1 VRRYAPGTM
10 STPPDASPRPRRSR
24 TPLWVIEGLDI
35 ARLRAV
41 PLRVVVGAVCAVGIL
56 LAIVL
61 PDLVPPTP
69 LVGAAVGVAALLLGL
84 AAAVAVDAAD
94 LTVRGP
100 RHVRTAGGELV
111 AILPSTPDVEEAA
124 PLAAAVLDAR
134 EGDDQRLLLG
144 LAAAGRDARRC
155 AGWTDA
161 LAVALAR
168 TGASVLLVDLASGR
182 SERPGLV
189 EVVREGR
196 KLPSVVAFETGL
208 RLARVGA
215 GRDHAGALE
224 VLPTLPARL
233 PRDLD
238 VLLVALPTAA
248 SRQVVAATRSLDH
261 VLVVA
266 ERDATSRVDLIA
278 GLDALEA
285 AGIAAQVALLDD
297 RTAARL
303 TSRATTAAVTATAE
317 DDPGGEPDEPAADDL
332 APSGEP
338 DELAAADLAP
348 SSEAV
353 PDEPAAADLASSG
366 EAVPD
371 ESAAADL
378 APSGE
383 AVSDEPAPAAP
394 AVPATPDDGSTEPTE
409 PLDVRAAG
417 SSSDGSSSD
426 GSSSDG
432 SSSDPS
438 RPEGLAAEPDAPP
451 VDPPTPDD
459 PAPDRSAAAGSIPVE
474 DSGIRLLPGAG
485 ALARPPASDLVQPSV
500 ARRDAPPSVAPRDV
514 DVMLEAAAARAA
526 ARAEAE
532 AAPATEYR
540 PVARRPGGERPV
552 GQPTAP
558 QATAPTEQIP
568 APTEQ
573 TTASAP
579 SPRPTPATSAFA
591 PAEDE
596 LPEPLDV
603 TDELPRIEGRRGRAG
618 GAHEPD
624 REDLHT
630 TAQLAI
636 LLDDLEARRDRP

>member
-1 VRRYAPGTM
+1 M
-10 STPPDASPRPRRSR
+10 STPSDASPRPRRSR

-41 PLRVVVGAVCAVGIL
+41 PLRVVVGVVCAAGIL

-134 EGDDQRLLLG
+134 ESDDQRLLLG

-155 AGWTDA
+155 GGWTDA

-196 KLPSVVAFETGL
+196 KLPSVVTFETGL

-224 VLPTLPARL
+224 VLPTLPTRL

-303 TSRATTAAVTATAE
+303 TTSRATPAAAE
-317 DDPGGEPDEPAADDL
+317 EDADEEAQPDEPAAELAPSEEALPVEPVAAEL
-332 APSGEP
+332 APSGEAVP
-338 DELAAADLAP
+338 VEPVAADLAP
-348 SSEAV
+348 SEEAL
-353 PDEPAAADLASSG
+353 PDEPVAT
-366 EAVPD
+366 
-371 ESAAADL
+371 DL

-383 AVSDEPAPAAP
+383 ALPDDPAPAVPAPAAP
-394 AVPATPDDGSTEPTE
+394 AAHDGGRTETVE
-409 PLDVRAAG
+409 ALDVRASG
-417 SSSDGSSSD
+417 SSTDARG
-426 GSSSDG
+426 
-432 SSSDPS
+432 
-438 RPEGLAAEPDAPP
+438 PEALAAEPAAPP
-451 VDPPTPDD
+451 VDPPATDD
-459 PAPDRSAAAGSIPVE
+459 PAPERSAAAGSHPVE

-485 ALARPPASDLVQPSV
+485 AGPRAPASDLVQPSV
-500 ARRDAPPSVAPRDV
+500 ARRDAPPSLAPRDV
-514 DVMLEAAAARAA
+514 DVMMAAAAARAA

-532 AAPATEYR
+532 AAAPTEYR
-540 PVARRPGGERPV
+540 PVPRRTAEERPV
-552 GQPTAP
+552 ERLP
-558 QATAPTEQIP
+558 ATQTP

-573 TTASAP
+573 TPSSAP
-579 SPRPTPATSAFA
+579 SPRPMPTTSAAA
-591 PAEDE
+591 PPEDE

-603 TDELPRIEGRRGRAG
+603 TDELPRIEGRRGRAR

>member
-1 VRRYAPGTM
+1 M
-10 STPPDASPRPRRSR
+10 STPSDASPRPRRSR

-196 KLPSVVAFETGL
+196 KLPSVVAFESGL

-224 VLPTLPARL
+224 VLPTLPTRL

-303 TSRATTAAVTATAE
+303 TTSRATTAAVPATAE
-317 DDPGGEPDEPAADDL
+317 DDADGEPDEPAAEEL
-332 APSGEP
+332 APG
-338 DELAAADLAP
+338 
-348 SSEAV
+348 
-353 PDEPAAADLASSG
+353 G

-371 ESAAADL
+371 GPVAEEL
-378 APSGE
+378 APGGE
-383 AVSDEPAPAAP
+383 AVPDGPVAEELAPGGEAVPDEPAPAAP
-394 AVPATPDDGSTEPTE
+394 AVPATPDGGNTEPIE
-409 PLDVRAAG
+409 ALDVRASG

-451 VDPPTPDD
+451 LDPPTPDD
-459 PAPDRSAAAGSIPVE
+459 PAPDRSAAADSIPVE

-485 ALARPPASDLVQPSV
+485 ALAGAPASDLVQPSV
-500 ARRDAPPSVAPRDV
+500 ARRDAPPSLAPRDV
-514 DVMLEAAAARAA
+514 DVMLEAAAALAA

-532 AAPATEYR
+532 AASATEYR
-540 PVARRPGGERPV
+540 PVRRRPAGERPV
-552 GQPTAP
+552 GQPPAP
-558 QATAPTEQIP
+558 QPTAPTEQIP

-591 PAEDE
+591 PTDDE

-618 GAHEPD
+618 GGHEPD

-636 LLDDLEARRDRP
+636 LLDDLEARRDRS

>member
-1 VRRYAPGTM
+1 M
-10 STPPDASPRPRRSR
+10 STPSDASPRPRRSR

-41 PLRVVVGAVCAVGIL
+41 PLRVVVGVVCAAGIL

-134 EGDDQRLLLG
+134 ESDDQRLLLG

-155 AGWTDA
+155 GGWTDA

-196 KLPSVVAFETGL
+196 KLPSVVTFETGL

-224 VLPTLPARL
+224 VLPTLPTRL

-303 TSRATTAAVTATAE
+303 TTSRATPAAAE
-317 DDPGGEPDEPAADDL
+317 EDADEEAQPDEPAAELAPSEEALPDGPAADLMPSEEALPDGPAAGLMPSEEALPDEPVAAEL
-332 APSGEP
+332 APSGEALP
-338 DELAAADLAP
+338 E
-348 SSEAV
+348 
-353 PDEPAAADLASSG
+353 EPAAAELAPSE
-366 EAVPD
+366 EALPD
-371 ESAAADL
+371 EPVATDL

-383 AVSDEPAPAAP
+383 ALPDDPAP
-394 AVPATPDDGSTEPTE
+394 AVPAAPAAHDGGRTETVE
-409 PLDVRAAG
+409 ALDVRASG
-417 SSSDGSSSD
+417 SSTDARG
-426 GSSSDG
+426 
-432 SSSDPS
+432 
-438 RPEGLAAEPDAPP
+438 PEALAAEPAAPP
-451 VDPPTPDD
+451 VDPPATDD
-459 PAPDRSAAAGSIPVE
+459 PAPERSAAAGSHPVE

-485 ALARPPASDLVQPSV
+485 AGPRAPASDLVQPSV
-500 ARRDAPPSVAPRDV
+500 ARRDAPPSLAPRDV
-514 DVMLEAAAARAA
+514 DVMMAAAAARAA

-532 AAPATEYR
+532 AAAPTEYR
-540 PVARRPGGERPV
+540 PVPRRTAEERPV
-552 GQPTAP
+552 ERLP
-558 QATAPTEQIP
+558 ATQTP

-573 TTASAP
+573 TPSSAP
-579 SPRPTPATSAFA
+579 SPRPMPTTSAAA
-591 PAEDE
+591 PPEDE

-603 TDELPRIEGRRGRAG
+603 TDELPRIEGRRGRAR